1 MASEGSGFAENA
13 ASLKKGSMH
22 RIINHLIQ
30 LQELVIARTQQEA
43 SAHGPRLAQL
53 ETSIDTLFQELPP
66 DIGNQFRKIEKKN
79 LLAIVPIANGVCSA
93 CGMSL
98 PVSLV
103 HAVHAAESL
112 HYCPNCARML
122 YYPEASPRRIGHRK
136 RRSEPP
142 KVGIE
147 RFSSPELMIP
157 QLASAERDDVL
168 AELCSKMEAE
178 GFVDNGTKLL
188 DEALKRE
195 AIVSTALDHGL
206 AFPHVRGVEGG
217 GLTLALGLSRKGIRF
232 DGVGRALTRIVFFM
246 VIPTAASAFYLK
258 LLSGLAQ
265 TFQKEE
271 ARDKLFEAD
280 TPEKLWKTLVK
291 ATKTTIQ

>member
-1 MASEGSGFAENA
+1 
-13 ASLKKGSMH
+13 MH

-30 LQELVIARTQQEA
+30 LQELVVARAQQEA
-43 SAHGPRLAQL
+43 SMQGARLAQL
-53 ETSIDTLFQELPP
+53 DSSIDTLFKELPSTVA
-66 DIGNQFRKIEKKN
+66 NQYRKIEKKG

-93 CGMSL
+93 CGMAL
-98 PVSLV
+98 PVSMV
-103 HAVHAAESL
+103 HAVHAADAL
-112 HYCPNCARML
+112 HYCPNCARLL
-122 YYPEASPRRIGHRK
+122 YYPESSPRHIGRRK

-157 QLASAERDDVL
+157 QLASVERDDVIG
-168 AELCSKMEAE
+168 ELCSKMEAE
-178 GFVDNGTKLL
+178 GFVDNGARLL
-188 DEALKRE
+188 EEALKRE
-195 AIVSTALDHGL
+195 AIISTAVDHGL

-232 DGVGRALTRIVFFM
+232 DGPGRALTRIVFFM

-271 ARDKLFEAD
+271 AREKLFEAD
-280 TPEKLWKTLVK
+280 TPEKLWKALIRTTK
-291 ATKTTIQ
+291 ATIQ